1 MSIKLS
7 LRNRQTSSAT
17 HLIPNLLAN
26 HQLRPADK
34 PALTLCLKV
43 SRSAFNVWDEC
54 YHLAGTMFHIIWNI
68 VPDEL
73 EHYSSLS
80 KTICFVQNII
90 AKTGE
95 TADGEQEKANGL
107 HSEFYRHSARRKS
120 QKETQ
125 KRRKKK

>member
-1 MSIKLS
+1 
-7 LRNRQTSSAT
+7 
-17 HLIPNLLAN
+17 LAN
-26 HQLRPADK
+26 HQLRSADK
-34 PALTLCLKV
+34 PALTLCLKA

-54 YHLAGTMFHIIWNI
+54 YHLAGTLFHIIWNI

-95 TADGEQEKANGL
+95 TEDGEQEKGNGL
-107 HSEFYRHSARRKS
+107 HCEFYRYSARKKS
-120 QKETQ
+120 QKESQ